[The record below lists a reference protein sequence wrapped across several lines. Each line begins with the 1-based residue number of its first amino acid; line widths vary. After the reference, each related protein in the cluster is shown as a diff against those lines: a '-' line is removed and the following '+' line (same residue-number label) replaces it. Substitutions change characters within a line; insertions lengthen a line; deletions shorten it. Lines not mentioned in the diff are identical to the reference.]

1 MHPAEL
7 INLIARSAASTGDA
21 EQFLETL
28 AGILQSAF
36 EESRVSI
43 LLRERDG
50 SLALR
55 ACAGWEDRDP
65 HVSAQKQGAPQHGV
79 GYPRA
84 EAGARPGDCFAESQ
98 KAGLIAEALEARQ
111 GVVANDAGTRP
122 GWPAA
127 LKGTGSEICLPLISM
142 GATLGVVVISHPRP
156 GAFPDEARALAQT
169 ACDVCALAIHNVLLA
184 EELRR
189 ATSTD
194 SLTGAYNQRYFHV
207 VVTQEVARAR
217 RTQQPFAL
225 VLLDIRNFSEVNRLL
240 GPGGA
245 DRVLRDVG
253 QALAGQAGGQDT
265 LFRYAGDRF
274 ALVLPATDA
283 ERARKVV
290 ARLHQALQQVEVRVD
305 AGSLALTAISATALH
320 PQDGATELELMRT
333 LQARAEAAKK

>member
-28 AGILQSAF
+28 AGILQAGF
-36 EESRVSI
+36 EESRVAI

-55 ACAGWEDRDP
+55 ACAG
-65 HVSAQKQGAPQHGV
+65 
-79 GYPRA
+79 
-84 EAGARPGDCFAESQ
+84 AGAVPGDCFAESQ
-98 KAGLIAEALEARQ
+98 KAGVIAEALEARQ
-111 GVVANDAGTRP
+111 GVLANDAGTRP

-127 LKGTGSEICLPLISM
+127 MENTGSELCLPLISM
-142 GATLGVVVISHPRP
+142 GATLGVVVVSHPRP
-156 GAFPDEARALAQT
+156 GAFSDDARALAQT
-169 ACDVCALAIHNVLLA
+169 ACDVCALAIQNVLLA

-194 SLTGAYNQRYFHV
+194 FLTRAYNQRYFHV
-207 VVTQEVARAR
+207 VVTQELARAR

-225 VLLDIRNFSEVNRLL
+225 VLLDIRNFREVNQLL

-245 DRVLRDVG
+245 DRVLRDVS
-253 QALAGQAGGQDT
+253 QALAAQAGGQDT

-274 ALVLPATDA
+274 ALVLPGTGA
-283 ERARKVV
+283 ERARDVV
-290 ARLHQALQQVEVRVD
+290 ARLHQALRQVEVKVD
-305 AGSLALTAISATALH
+305 AGSLALTAVAATALH
-320 PQDGATELELMRT
+320 PDDGATELELMRT
-333 LQARAEAAKK
+333 LQARADAAKK